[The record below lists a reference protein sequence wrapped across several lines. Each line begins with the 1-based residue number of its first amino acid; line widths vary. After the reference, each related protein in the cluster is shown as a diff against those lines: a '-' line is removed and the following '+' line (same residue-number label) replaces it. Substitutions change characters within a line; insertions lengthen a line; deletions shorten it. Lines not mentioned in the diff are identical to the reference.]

1 MKKVIFLLTKKVYLC
16 DRSFFHP
23 MKSRKDKYIPGYLI
37 NKMKEILNKIGL
49 GKGLLEYIQVKIFL
63 S

>member
-1 MKKVIFLLTKKVYLC
+1 MKKDIFLLTKKVYLC
-16 DRSFFHP
+16 DCSFFHR
-23 MKSRKDKYIPGYLI
+23 MKSRKYKYIPGYLN
-37 NKMKEILNKIGL
+37 NKMKEILKKIGP